1 MAKKD
6 WEEIQ
11 TKLQAVSPKLLESF
25 IGSDEPFFP
34 SETFKNPFL
43 GTAENFSATQF
54 NKPKPGNW
62 IPLYKSSE
70 LSEHFTTNK
79 VYPVRAGQAE
89 FFFYRGFKNFNLNF
103 AQTPILFDLN
113 A

>member
-6 WEEIQ
+6 WEEIER
-11 TKLQAVSPKLLESF
+11 KLETASPKLLANF
-25 IGSDEPFFP
+25 IGSGEPFFP

-43 GTAENFSATQF
+43 GTSGNFSATQF

-70 LSEHFTTNK
+70 LSDPFINSKT
-79 VYPVRAGQAE
+79 YSICI
-89 FFFYRGFKNFNLNF
+89 YL
-103 AQTPILFDLN
+103 
-113 A
+113 

>member
-11 TKLQAVSPKLLESF
+11 SILESTAPKLLESF

-54 NKPKPGNW
+54 NRPNPSNW
-62 IPLYKSSE
+62 IPAI
-70 LSEHFTTNK
+70 LS
-79 VYPVRAGQAE
+79 
-89 FFFYRGFKNFNLNF
+89 
-103 AQTPILFDLN
+103 
-113 A
+113 